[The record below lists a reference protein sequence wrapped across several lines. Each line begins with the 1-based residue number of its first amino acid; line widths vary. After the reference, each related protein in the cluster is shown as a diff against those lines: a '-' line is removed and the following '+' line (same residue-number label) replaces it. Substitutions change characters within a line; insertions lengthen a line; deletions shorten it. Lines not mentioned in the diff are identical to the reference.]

1 MKVVG
6 LISGGKDSFTNL
18 ILCSTYGHETVALAN
33 LLPAED
39 CTEELDSFMYQ
50 TVGHNVVTA
59 QAQCMGLP
67 LYRRRILGASKE
79 QGLEYH
85 GTKGDEVEDL
95 YRLLFAVKNAHPEIQ
110 AVSTGAIASDFQRLR
125 VERVCARL
133 GLISLCYLWR
143 QNQRA
148 LLRTMIHSEVE
159 AVLVKVAAL
168 GLEPRRHLGKT
179 LGEMEGT
186 LHKLN
191 RDYQSHICGEGG
203 EFETLVLDCPLFSE
217 GRIVLDDTEV
227 VMHDNSGIAP
237 VGLLR
242 VKSFHVEPKPG
253 QAGVRFLVTANM
265 PGQAAGIAVSMQKAA
280 AC

>member
-110 AVSTGAIASDFQRLR
+110 AVSTGAAM
-125 VERVCARL
+125 
-133 GLISLCYLWR
+133 
-143 QNQRA
+143 RA

-191 RDYQSHICGEGG
+191 
-203 EFETLVLDCPLFSE
+203 
-217 GRIVLDDTEV
+217 
-227 VMHDNSGIAP
+227 
-237 VGLLR
+237 
-242 VKSFHVEPKPG
+242 
-253 QAGVRFLVTANM
+253 
-265 PGQAAGIAVSMQKAA
+265 
-280 AC
+280 